1 METNEIT
8 GGILGAAMKI
18 HSTLGPGLFE
28 SAYRACLCHELDQR
42 GFRFKAE
49 CVLPIMYDGLA
60 IDVGYRV
67 DLLVEDTVLVELKAV
82 ARLIPVHEAQLLSYL
97 KLSGRSVGLLINFHE
112 KHLRRGIKRM
122 VNRASGTDDMK
133 AR

>member
-1 METNEIT
+1 
-8 GGILGAAMKI
+8 
-18 HSTLGPGLFE
+18 
-28 SAYRACLCHELDQR
+28 
-42 GFRFKAE
+42 
-49 CVLPIMYDGLA
+49 MYDGLA

-122 VNRASGTDDMK
+122 VNRASGTADIK